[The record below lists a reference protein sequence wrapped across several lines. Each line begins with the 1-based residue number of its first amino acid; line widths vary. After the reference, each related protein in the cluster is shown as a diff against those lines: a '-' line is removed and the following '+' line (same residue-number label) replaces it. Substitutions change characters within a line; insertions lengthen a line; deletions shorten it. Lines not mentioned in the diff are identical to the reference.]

1 MLNALIAL
9 GIFGTVLLLM
19 YAGSA
24 LYRIMA
30 PRGTDR
36 AVERLQAWTAPLEA
50 AQLEIV
56 RKESLSEIPWLN
68 EALLTMRRFQ
78 PLRVLH
84 RQADCRLP
92 LGVFVLAT
100 PLLAMSA
107 VLLVLSMHQPM
118 MLALLF
124 AAVLGALPTGYLYR
138 LKNQRM
144 AMFERQLPEALELA
158 SRALRAGH
166 ALSVGLKIVGDEA
179 ADPIGQEF
187 RRVFDEVSMGVAL
200 PQALQNLTERVNSV
214 DVKFFVT
221 SVMVQRETGGNLAE
235 IIDSLAG
242 LIRQRFELQLKVRA
256 LSAEGRLSAVILLG
270 LPIFIGLVLYKT
282 SSDYM
287 GLLFSDPIGQK
298 LATGGSVMMVLGAI
312 VRKRMFNIKV

>member
-9 GIFGTVLLLM
+9 GIFGTVVLLM

-56 RKESLSEIPWLN
+56 RKESLSDIPWLN
-68 EALLTMRRFQ
+68 QALLTMRRFQ

-138 LKNQRM
+138 LRNQRM
-144 AMFERQLPEALELA
+144 AMFERQLPEALELV

-200 PQALQNLTERVNSV
+200 PQALQNLAERVNSV

-256 LSAEGRLSAVILLG
+256 VSAEGRLSAVILLG

-282 SSDYM
+282 SSDYI
-287 GLLFSDPIGQK
+287 GLLFSDPIDQK

-312 VRKRMFNIKV
+312 VMKRMVNIKV

>member
-36 AVERLQAWTAPLEA
+36 AVERLQVWTAPLEA

-124 AAVLGALPTGYLYR
+124 AAVLGALPTGYLYW

-144 AMFERQLPEALELA
+144 AMFERQLPEALELV

-221 SVMVQRETGGNLAE
+221 SVMVQRETGGNMAE

-282 SSDYM
+282 SSDYIE
-287 GLLFSDPIGQK
+287 LLFSDPIGQN
-298 LATGGSVMMVLGAI
+298 LATGGSIMMVFGAI
-312 VRKRMFNIKV
+312 VMKRMVNIKV